1 VYTTNEAM
9 GATMIETTFA
19 EKMEAADRFRAKIN
33 STISAEMTRNPAGAA
48 TLRKMATS
56 LKAINDARM
65 YRIAVT
71 NGGTDMVLK
80 PLKVVLAAIARGDK
94 TAFRDMKHLLD
105 HVGAAAMT
113 LAHHRA
119 TEKEMAELL
128 MADRALGPR
137 LIRVF

>member
-1 VYTTNEAM
+1 
-9 GATMIETTFA
+9 
-19 EKMEAADRFRAKIN
+19 
-33 STISAEMTRNPAGAA
+33 
-48 TLRKMATS
+48 
-56 LKAINDARM
+56 
-65 YRIAVT
+65 
-71 NGGTDMVLK
+71 
-80 PLKVVLAAIARGDK
+80 
-94 TAFRDMKHLLD
+94 MKHLLD